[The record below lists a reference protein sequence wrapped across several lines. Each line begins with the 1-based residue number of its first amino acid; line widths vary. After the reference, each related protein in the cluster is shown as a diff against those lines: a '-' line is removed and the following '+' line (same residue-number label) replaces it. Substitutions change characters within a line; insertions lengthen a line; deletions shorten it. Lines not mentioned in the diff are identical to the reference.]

1 MAFEFKLPDI
11 GEGLVH
17 GEIVKWL
24 VNEGDTVAEDQPLVE
39 VLTDKANVV
48 IPSPRPGKVVRFGG
62 KEGEVINVGALLC
75 VIDDSGGGATHPAKG
90 EAKHPTA
97 VAEHPSADQTLFTV
111 PKEMPGS
118 QYLTGAQAAQKP
130 AGRVVATPAIRKL
143 ARELKVDIEVVRG
156 SGAGGRVTEEDVR
169 GHASGAKSSPPAHVP
184 AHAPAHVTAHAP
196 AVPTAPAKAQPAHV
210 PPGSEQRI
218 PIKGV
223 RRVIA
228 EHMRRSKT
236 TAAHFTYVEEID
248 VTELVRLQD
257 GAKKHAADK
266 GVKLTYLPFI
276 IKKLIPAMKKHPT
289 INATV
294 DDEKGELVVK
304 AYYNFGIATMTDQGL
319 MVPVVKNCESKSIL
333 EIAKEVQRLSDLARA
348 GRIPLEDLK
357 GGTFTITSPGKLG
370 GLLATPIINYPEVA
384 ILGVHK
390 IEKRPVVIEDKIV
403 VRDMMNVSIS
413 LDHRVIDGLTAAE
426 FIAEFKRY
434 LESPQLLFMEMV

>member
-24 VNEGDTVAEDQPLVE
+24 VKEGDTVAEDQPLCE

-48 IPSPRPGKVVRFGG
+48 IPSPRPGRVLKFGG
-62 KEGEVINVGALLC
+62 KEGDIINVGGLLC
-75 VIDDSGGGATHPAKG
+75 LIEVSGAGAPAQHSKPQA
-90 EAKHPTA
+90 EHEPP
-97 VAEHPSADQTLFTV
+97 VSEHPSADQTLFTV

-118 QYLTGAQAAQKP
+118 QYLTGVPATQSKP
-130 AGRVVATPAIRKL
+130 AGRAVAAPAIRKL
-143 ARELKVDIEVVRG
+143 ARELGVSIENVHG
-156 SGAGGRVTEEDVR
+156 SGAGGRITEDDVR
-169 GHASGAKSSPPAHVP
+169 KAAAKPHETSPAASHGLPTT
-184 AHAPAHVTAHAP
+184 HAPAKPQPTHLP
-196 AVPTAPAKAQPAHV
+196 A
-210 PPGSEQRI
+210 GSEQRI

-228 EHMRRSKT
+228 EHMHRSKS

-248 VTELVRLQD
+248 VTELVRLQE
-257 GAKKHAADK
+257 GAKKHAAEK
-266 GVKLTYLPFI
+266 GAKLTYLPFI
-276 IKKLIPAMKKHPT
+276 IKKLIAAMKKHPS

-294 DDEKGELVVK
+294 DDEKGELVLK
-304 AYYNFGIATMTDQGL
+304 GYYNFGIATMTDQGL

-333 EIAKEVQRLSDLARA
+333 EIAKEIQRLSDLARA
-348 GRIPLEDLK
+348 GRIPLEDLR

-370 GLLATPIINYPEVA
+370 GLFATPIINYPEVA

-390 IEKRPVVIEDKIV
+390 IEKRPVVVDNAIV
-403 VRDMMNVSIS
+403 IRDMMNVSIS
-413 LDHRVIDGLTAAE
+413 LDHRVVDGLTAAE
-426 FIAEFKRY
+426 FIAELKRY